1 MQARKREPQNPL
13 NVGNYNFDAFLN
25 RFGRQY
31 TPDRGTA
38 VSIVTEALVL
48 STRSR
53 YASHKGQSL
62 REGKKATL
70 WPQASDNT

>member
-1 MQARKREPQNPL
+1 
-13 NVGNYNFDAFLN
+13 LN

-48 STRSR
+48 SSRSR

-62 REGKKATL
+62 REGKKGDALT
-70 WPQASDNT
+70 ASFR